1 MRAKCAR
8 IESNRVTRA
17 KFANEHGGVTH
28 PIRRGSRRNSQES
41 RAARAADVSVKRH
54 EARRGEAD
62 TNAGYLGIN
71 FIWGLHGGRSEN
83 AYAQGCPRGVSDA
96 RERTPRGSRA
106 PQFVQPASRPA
117 SVSLVSKSINNLYHL
132 VHSTE
137 REPICTCVSPYREP
151 AGAALL
157 RHAEWNR
164 QESLSL
170 SISLPRLHIVYT
182 GCADKLYGFDTNGL
196 AGSDVSSA
204 EIGRVQVLTRFPA
217 TTRDPV
223 TSVSLFQVFI

>member
-1 MRAKCAR
+1 MHMLRGVPEGFPMRA
-8 IESNRVTRA
+8 SGPP
-17 KFANEHGGVTH
+17 GGPAH
-28 PIRRGSRRNSQES
+28 PSSFSQPP
-41 RAARAADVSVKRH
+41 V
-54 EARRGEAD
+54 
-62 TNAGYLGIN
+62 
-71 FIWGLHGGRSEN
+71 
-83 AYAQGCPRGVSDA
+83 
-96 RERTPRGSRA
+96 
-106 PQFVQPASRPA
+106 PA

-151 AGAALL
+151 AGARSPSPRRVGPA
-157 RHAEWNR
+157 RI
-164 QESLSL
+164 SL

-223 TSVSLFQVFI
+223 TSASLFQVFI